1 MLFQEIYVKIDINSY
16 KSLVMNTSFK
26 EFIVIICALLYV
38 SKGIKHVDS
47 ECRTE

>member
-26 EFIVIICALLYV
+26 EFIVIICVLLYV
-38 SKGIKHVDS
+38 SKGLKYADRD
-47 ECRTE
+47 CRTE

>member
-26 EFIVIICALLYV
+26 EFIVIICVLLYV
-38 SKGIKHVDS
+38 SKGLKHVDS
-47 ECRTE
+47 ECQTK

>member
-26 EFIVIICALLYV
+26 EFIVIICVLLYV
-38 SKGIKHVDS
+38 SKGIEHGGS